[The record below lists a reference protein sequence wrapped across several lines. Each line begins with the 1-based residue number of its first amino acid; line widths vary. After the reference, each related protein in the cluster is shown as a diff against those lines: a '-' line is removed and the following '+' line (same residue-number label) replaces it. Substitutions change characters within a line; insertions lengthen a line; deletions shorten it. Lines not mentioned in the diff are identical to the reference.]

1 MERRT
6 PTQEKLEVQRK
17 KEIRQI
23 IREAL
28 GNHRADKNMAQAAAI
43 DLGITGGTIYQWCR
57 ELGIGPEEYHKPAP
71 REERGQ
77 E

>member
-1 MERRT
+1 MARIT
-6 PTQEKLEVQRK
+6 PTQEKLEVQKK

-23 IREAL
+23 IQDAL
-28 GNHRADKNMAQAAAI
+28 EKHRGRKNMAQAAAI

-57 ELGIGPEEYHKPAP
+57 ELDIDLEEYRKAAP
-71 REERGQ
+71 REETAQ

>member
-1 MERRT
+1 MERKT

-57 ELGIGPEEYHKPAP
+57 ELDIDLEEYHKPAP
-71 REERGQ
+71 REETAQ

>member
-1 MERRT
+1 MARIT
-6 PTQEKLEVQRK
+6 PTQEKLEVQKK

-23 IREAL
+23 IQDAL
-28 GNHRADKNMAQAAAI
+28 EKHRGRKNMVHAAAI

-57 ELGIGPEEYHKPAP
+57 ELDIDLEEYHKPAP
-71 REERGQ
+71 REETGQ